1 MKANSTNGSDN
12 TAEINRSVECM
23 HDFTCHAA
31 PVRRLGSECRLMP
44 THSTC
49 HEGPMQPLHHTA
61 VSRRKGREHVNCRCL
76 GTPCYPGTEGVQDQ
90 AFNTLPLLTAHRIS
104 CKIK

>member
-1 MKANSTNGSDN
+1 
-12 TAEINRSVECM
+12 
-23 HDFTCHAA
+23 
-31 PVRRLGSECRLMP
+31 
-44 THSTC
+44 
-49 HEGPMQPLHHTA
+49 MQPLHHTA

>member
-49 HEGPMQPLHHTA
+49 HGGPMQPLHHTA
-61 VSRRKGREHVNCRCL
+61 VSKRKGREHVNCRAIRYAL
-76 GTPCYPGTEGVQDQ
+76 LPATEGVQDQ